1 MKITAD
7 TNVLLR
13 ALTAD
18 DQVQSALAMHTLS
31 QATLV
36 ALPIVALAETVWVLR
51 RVHKWSGARIA
62 AALRLLLDDPRVQV
76 DWPAVEAGLALL
88 ERGGDFADA
97 VIEADGRRL
106 GAEMLVTFDEQAA
119 RLLIDAG
126 AAVTRPI

>member
-7 TNVLLR
+7 TNILVR

-18 DQVQSALAMHTLS
+18 DQVQSPLAMRTLS
-31 QATLV
+31 QATSV
-36 ALPIVALAETVWVLR
+36 ALPVVALAETVWVLNR
-51 RVHKWSGARIA
+51 AHKWKGPRIA
-62 AALRLLLDDPRVQV
+62 AALRILLDDPRVQV

-106 GAEMLVTFDEQAA
+106 GAETLVTFDEQAT
-119 RLLIDAG
+119 RLLVEAG